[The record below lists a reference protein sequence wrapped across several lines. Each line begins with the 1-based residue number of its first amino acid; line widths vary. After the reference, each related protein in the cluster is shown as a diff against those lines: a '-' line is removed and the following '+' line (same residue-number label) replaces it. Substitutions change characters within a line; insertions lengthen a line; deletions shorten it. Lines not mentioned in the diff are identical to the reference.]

1 MKKVLIISHFFYPE
15 ITPRA
20 FRTTELVKGFCK
32 KGWSVDLIVP
42 NKKVYKEKKVILNN
56 FNLIYA
62 DEPEKQHN
70 SKDNK
75 VTNKVSKARAALKRI
90 VFYFFPPEIFLYYNK
105 GITQRL
111 KQINKNYDKIISISH
126 PLSIH
131 LSLAIASITNKKIK
145 KAQKIAEFS
154 DPPFK
159 GNYKSVLFTNYIFII
174 WFTKLFDLFVVPVKE
189 AVPKFK
195 CFKDITKI
203 RVIPQGVFFE
213 EFKTCPYKKNRI
225 PHFSYAGS
233 FYKELRDPS
242 YFFEFLKGIDN
253 EFRFDLYLPQE
264 NYFKPKILDYA
275 NQIKGE
281 IRIFDFLPRQ
291 ELISVL
297 SKNDFLINFDN
308 ENASMSPS
316 KLIDY
321 AITKR
326 PILSF
331 NKGSFDGDVFKA
343 FLEYDFTHQIH
354 IDVNKYDMN
363 HITDNFIE
371 L

>member
-42 NKKVYKEKKVILNN
+42 NKKIYKENN
-56 FNLIYA
+56 FNLDNLKLLFA
-62 DEPEKQHN
+62 EGAELKHEANRKN
-70 SKDNK
+70 SLNK
-75 VTNKVSKARAALKRI
+75 TSKIKAFIKKILY
-90 VFYFFPPEIFLYYNK
+90 YFFPPEIYIYYSK
-105 GITQRL
+105 GITQRI
-111 KQINKNYDKIISISH
+111 KETNEKYDKIVSISH

-131 LSLAIASITNKKIK
+131 LSLAIASIWNKKIRNT
-145 KAQKIAEFS
+145 QKIAEFS

-159 GNYKSVLFTNYIFII
+159 GNYNSVFIANLLYIV
-174 WFTKLFDLFVVPVKE
+174 WFSKLFDLFVVPVKE

-195 CFKDITKI
+195 CFKEITKI

-308 ENASMSPS
+308 ENASMLPS

-331 NKGSFDGDVFKA
+331 NKLSFDSEIFMQ
-343 FLEYDFTHQIH
+343 FMQHNYTHQVK
-354 IDVNKYDMN
+354 IDLKKYDMLQ
-363 HITDNFIE
+363 ITDEFIN